1 MDYMI
6 LLNYSMSND
15 RSHGGNPR
23 FGNNCDNNNIII
35 IMDIKKNSKY
45 CNSGFLHGLNLC
57 E

>member
-23 FGNNCDNNNIII
+23 FGNNCDNII
-35 IMDIKKNSKY
+35 IMDIKKIVGTVTVVF
-45 CNSGFLHGLNLC
+45 CMG
-57 E
+57 

>member
-23 FGNNCDNNNIII
+23 FGNNCDNNNNII
-35 IMDIKKNSKY
+35 IMDIKKIVGTVTVVF
-45 CNSGFLHGLNLC
+45 CMG
-57 E
+57 